1 MQQGQERM
9 AFWWKAM
16 TCTVRETLHL
26 CASDGCQSLGSMQ
39 DAREDA
45 ARMKLAMGS
54 MRRELE
60 VVKADCDTMH
70 ALYTRLALA
79 AWGHLAASSNVVL
92 PPLLE
97 AYMRKAAELQL
108 QLDHLNGARIAPGS
122 YPPVADTES
131 QHSPDPWFEL
141 PAWLP
146 QQPQQQQQEEQV
158 QLPTCLDAC

>member
-1 MQQGQERM
+1 
-9 AFWWKAM
+9 
-16 TCTVRETLHL
+16 
-26 CASDGCQSLGSMQ
+26 MQ

-79 AWGHLAASSNVVL
+79 AWGHLLAASSNVVL

-97 AYMRKAAELQL
+97 AYMCKAAELHL
-108 QLDHLNGARIAPGS
+108 QRDPLNR
-122 YPPVADTES
+122 
-131 QHSPDPWFEL
+131 
-141 PAWLP
+141 
-146 QQPQQQQQEEQV
+146 PQQQQQHEQV
-158 QLPTCLDAC
+158 QSATCLDACRVALDE